1 MIKHVRDRV
10 DEGKNN
16 KGWLIEAAKMHMSS
30 LIGGGFG
37 GDGCLGGGGVGGGEI
52 EAGGGESG
60 GEIE

>member
-1 MIKHVRDRV
+1 MINHVRERV
-10 DEGKNN
+10 NEGKN
-16 KGWLIEAAKMHMSS
+16 KGWLIGAAKMHMSS

-52 EAGGGESG
+52 DSGGGECG